1 MSRIDRILEK
11 AEILYHAGR
20 FRLEWDQVRA
30 TLARF
35 DEINVEND
43 NALIGCERPF
53 QLDPG
58 DQLASY
64 ARQRTIDDRLG
75 ADTVVLFDE

>member
-1 MSRIDRILEK
+1 LSRIDRILEK

-53 QLDPG
+53 RLDPG